1 MITTA
6 SATVSTKKISI
17 IITSYNVEKFIAETL
32 VSIRSQTLQDIEI
45 IVVDDGSNDTSCDI
59 ISSHA
64 ACDDRIRPLFL
75 GKNSI
80 GGVATAAN
88 AGMDI
93 ATGDY
98 IAFADGDDLY
108 EKDFLESLWRS
119 VSEFHPDIAICDY
132 DDFYNGSYEVT
143 PPSDALIWDRLP
155 KENFFILSPENR
167 KTILEM
173 SPVPWRKIYKRSF
186 IQKHNIRYPVVDRFF
201 EDNPFHWNVIML
213 AESASLVRK
222 TLCHHRMNRPGQTM
236 TTGNP
241 KAYEVLKHFPDIE
254 RTLSFQNDSN
264 YRPLLLRWLLNNI
277 GWVASIND
285 KNTYGQLITIAKRY
299 VSLFNY
305 SEIVQWE
312 NIELLRR
319 DEILLVEAIKH
330 NDKRSFRRALKG
342 KRLFTFKSVYYLAP
356 YYGFYS
362 ALRKTLRESQ
372 KKSSRRKRI
381 LKSIESL
388 KIDLHRINYQSQ
400 QEQKIK
406 AIMTALQR
414 NKN

>member
-1 MITTA
+1 MIKTA
-6 SATVSTKKISI
+6 STKKISI

-59 ISSHA
+59 ITSHA
-64 ACDDRIRPLFL
+64 ADDDRIVPLFL

-88 AGMDI
+88 AGMEI
-93 ATGDY
+93 ATGEY

-119 VSEFHPDIAICDY
+119 VSEFQPDIAICDY

-143 PPSDALIWDRLP
+143 PPSDAVIWDRLP
-155 KENFFILSPENR
+155 KENFFILSAENR
-167 KTILEM
+167 KTILDM

-201 EDNPFHWNVIML
+201 EDNPFHWNVVML
-213 AESASLVRK
+213 AESASLVRR

-241 KAYEVLKHFPDIE
+241 KAYEVLKHFTDIE
-254 RTLSFQNDSN
+254 RTLSYQNDAN

-285 KNTYGQLITIAKRY
+285 KNTYGQLITIAKDY
-299 VSLFNY
+299 ASTFNHT
-305 SEIVQWE
+305 EIAQWE
-312 NIELLRR
+312 KLGFLRR
-319 DEILLVEAIKH
+319 DDILIVESIKH

-342 KRLFTFKSVYYLAP
+342 KRLFVFKSVYYLSP
-356 YYGFYS
+356 YYGFFS
-362 ALRKTLRESQ
+362 ALRKSLREKQ
-372 KKSSRRKRI
+372 KNSLRRKRI
-381 LKSIESL
+381 LRSIDSIKS
-388 KIDLHRINYQSQ
+388 DLHQINHQSQ

-406 AIMTALQR
+406 DIITALQR
-414 NKN
+414 HSNK